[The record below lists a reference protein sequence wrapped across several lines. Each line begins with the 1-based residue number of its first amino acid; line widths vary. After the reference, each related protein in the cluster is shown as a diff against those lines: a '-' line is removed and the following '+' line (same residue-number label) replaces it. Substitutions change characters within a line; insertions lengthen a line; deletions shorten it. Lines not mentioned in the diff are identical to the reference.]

1 MIARSSV
8 PGAREGSPRAGS
20 HASGVGIRTTRRPRA
35 RESPAADATGRRS
48 PPAGRRGRRMDERVG
63 ALVMDFKAGR
73 YTRRQFIRKA
83 LGFGVGAAALPALF
97 EMAGERPGPS
107 TLPAAAAAPRTL
119 VAGIPEGISNPD
131 PVILGAAG
139 YGDIKVVHNNI
150 NEGIVRFKTGTVS
163 LEPSLATSWDISPDG
178 LSYTFHLRPATF
190 HDGTPVT
197 AQSVKLNYERQI
209 DDKNPYHFQGITNTE
224 IVLSNVSKIDALD
237 ETM

>member
-1 MIARSSV
+1 
-8 PGAREGSPRAGS
+8 
-20 HASGVGIRTTRRPRA
+20 
-35 RESPAADATGRRS
+35 
-48 PPAGRRGRRMDERVG
+48 
-63 ALVMDFKAGR
+63 
-73 YTRRQFIRKA
+73 
-83 LGFGVGAAALPALF
+83 LF

-178 LSYTFHLRPATF
+178 LSYKFHLRPATF
-190 HDGTPVT
+190 YDGTPVT
-197 AQSVKLNYERQI
+197 VQAVPLSERTQI
-209 DDKNPYHFQGITNTE
+209 ADKNPYAYQWT
-224 IVLSNVSKIDALD
+224 
-237 ETM
+237 